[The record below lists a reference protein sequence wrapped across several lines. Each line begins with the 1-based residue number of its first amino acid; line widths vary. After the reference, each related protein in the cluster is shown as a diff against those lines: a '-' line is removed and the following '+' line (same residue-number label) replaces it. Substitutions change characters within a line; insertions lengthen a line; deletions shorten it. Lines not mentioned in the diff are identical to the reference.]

1 MENRTVCNDRLQ
13 EYMKEVKLLQ
23 SYDEVQDL
31 ITLATQGKWS
41 YRIFLSE
48 WLKRE
53 YERRI
58 EARVRQRIRWAGFPQ
73 LKYLQEIVREELPED
88 ARIVLPQL
96 ETLDFIREG
105 RNIVLYGSPGTG
117 KTHIAT
123 ALGIEACRNG
133 YSVYFTSVPHLKTYY
148 FLLLIENKGLTKIV
162 SLTGNDLET
171 SRLLYSAMFCTNHK
185 NAFLICKSSVFLPY
199 CQSYSSEK

>member
-31 ITLATQGKWS
+31 ITLATQEKWS

-133 YSVYFTSVPHLKTYY
+133 YSVYFTSV
-148 FLLLIENKGLTKIV
+148 
-162 SLTGNDLET
+162 
-171 SRLLYSAMFCTNHK
+171 
-185 NAFLICKSSVFLPY
+185 
-199 CQSYSSEK
+199 

>member
-31 ITLATQGKWS
+31 ITLATQEKWS

-53 YERRI
+53 YEQRI

-88 ARIVLPQL
+88 ARIVLQQL
-96 ETLDFIREG
+96 ETLDFIR
-105 RNIVLYGSPGTG
+105 
-117 KTHIAT
+117 
-123 ALGIEACRNG
+123 
-133 YSVYFTSVPHLKTYY
+133 
-148 FLLLIENKGLTKIV
+148 
-162 SLTGNDLET
+162 
-171 SRLLYSAMFCTNHK
+171 
-185 NAFLICKSSVFLPY
+185 
-199 CQSYSSEK
+199 

>member
-31 ITLATQGKWS
+31 ITLATQEKWS

-133 YSVYFTSVPHLKTYY
+133 YSVYFTSVPHL
-148 FLLLIENKGLTKIV
+148 LTHIR
-162 SLTGNDLET
+162 E
-171 SRLLYSAMFCTNHK
+171 
-185 NAFLICKSSVFLPY
+185 CKSL
-199 CQSYSSEK
+199 KTLR